1 MCLSVSECVSI
12 CQLQN
17 GCKTDATGGSGTQ
30 NGCKT
35 DAKMKQFTDRFLASI
50 KPKDKKFVIREG
62 RGFALQVLPSG
73 SKSFLYIFELGK
85 QKGYLQLGSYP
96 TISLAEA
103 RFAYNDAYNLVKKG
117 IDPRAQIKAAKEE
130 LRKKA
135 ADNVTAVV
143 EEHTFQSLVD
153 EGIPEGY
160 VPSTVE
166 QLAAVYYIMY
176 STVNHGSDTRR
187 NLLYHIKSGIVSTI
201 GKRLI
206 TEVRRKDAIE
216 LIQGIASRVPGQAGN
231 VLKAGRQIFEYALH
245 MEWVES
251 QPFLKIT
258 KTVPK
263 AGPKQCDR
271 TLDDDEVFQAWTEI
285 SKSPS
290 SDSVK
295 RALKMILVTAQ
306 RSGEVSQMQSEQIKD
321 RWWTIPAEVTKN
333 GREHRVYLTDTALSL
348 IGNRKGYIFPTGRGN
363 RKHVAVNTL
372 AQAINRGYLSDDVVK
387 LVGTRKIKARKEP
400 YFGMT
405 PWSPHD
411 LRRTARTNMPRV
423 GVSDEHAEE
432 VINHTK
438 PGIIGVYNKYR
449 YDKEKQ
455 EALQKWELLLLDIL
469 KVKPVT

>member
-1 MCLSVSECVSI
+1 
-12 CQLQN
+12 
-17 GCKTDATGGSGTQ
+17 
-30 NGCKT
+30 
-35 DAKMKQFTDRFLASI
+35 MKQFTDRFLASI
-50 KPKDKKFVIREG
+50 KPKEKKFVIREG

-96 TISLAEA
+96 TISLADA
-103 RFAYNDAYNLVKKG
+103 RLAYNDAYNLVKKG
-117 IDPRAQIKAAKEE
+117 IDPRVHIKNAKEE
-130 LRKKA
+130 SLRKA
-135 ADNVTAVV
+135 EEDACAVL

-153 EGIPEGY
+153 KGIPEGY

-176 STVNHGSDTRR
+176 SKVNHGPETRR
-187 NLLYHIKSGIVSTI
+187 NLLYHIKSGLISTI
-201 GKRLI
+201 GKMLI

-245 MEWVES
+245 LEWVES

-258 KTVPK
+258 KAVPK
-263 AGPKQCDR
+263 AGPKTCER
-271 TLDDDEVFQAWTEI
+271 TLDDDEVIQAWNEI

-306 RSGEVSQMQSEQIKD
+306 RSGEIAQMHSEQIKD
-321 RWWTIPAEVTKN
+321 RWWTIPAEVAKN

-348 IGNRKGYIFPTGRGN
+348 IGDIKGHVFPSGKGSRGY
-363 RKHVAVNTL
+363 VAVNTL
-372 AQAINRGYLSDDVVK
+372 AQAINRGYLSDEVVK
-387 LVGTRKIKARKEP
+387 MVGNRKIKARKEP
-400 YFGMT
+400 YYGMK

-411 LRRTARTNMPRV
+411 LRRTARTNMARV
-423 GVSDEHAEE
+423 GIPDEIGEE
-432 VINHTK
+432 VVNHTK
-438 PGIIGVYNKYR
+438 PGVVGIYNKYR
-449 YDKEKQ
+449 YDKEKK
-455 EALQKWELLLLDIL
+455 EALQKWEELLLKIL
-469 KVKPVT
+469 KTKSGLKI

>member
-1 MCLSVSECVSI
+1 MQRRVAGHI
-12 CQLQN
+12 
-17 GCKTDATGGSGTQ
+17 
-30 NGCKT
+30 T
-35 DAKMKQFTDRFLASI
+35 DAKRMQNMKQFTDRFLASI
-50 KPKDKKFVIREG
+50 KPKEKKFVIREG

-96 TISLAEA
+96 TISLADA
-103 RFAYNDAYNLVKKG
+103 RLAYNDAYNLVKKG
-117 IDPRAQIKAAKEE
+117 IDPRVHIKNAKEE
-130 LRKKA
+130 SLRKA
-135 ADNVTAVV
+135 EEDACAVL

-153 EGIPEGY
+153 KGIPEGY

-176 STVNHGSDTRR
+176 SKVNHGPETRR
-187 NLLYHIKSGIVSTI
+187 NLLYHIKSGLISTI
-201 GKRLI
+201 GKMLI

-245 MEWVES
+245 LEWVES

-258 KTVPK
+258 KAVPK
-263 AGPKQCDR
+263 AGPKTCER
-271 TLDDDEVFQAWTEI
+271 TLDDDEVIQAWNEI

-306 RSGEVSQMQSEQIKD
+306 RSGEIAQMHSEQIKD
-321 RWWTIPAEVTKN
+321 RWWTIPAEVAKN

-348 IGNRKGYIFPTGRGN
+348 IGDIKGHVFPSGKGSRGY
-363 RKHVAVNTL
+363 VAVNTL
-372 AQAINRGYLSDDVVK
+372 AQAINRGYLSDEVVK
-387 LVGTRKIKARKEP
+387 MVGNRKIKARKEP
-400 YFGMT
+400 YYGMK

-411 LRRTARTNMPRV
+411 LRRTARTNMARV
-423 GVSDEHAEE
+423 GIPDEIGEE
-432 VINHTK
+432 VVNHTK
-438 PGIIGVYNKYR
+438 PGVVGIYNKYR
-449 YDKEKQ
+449 YDKEKK
-455 EALQKWELLLLDIL
+455 EALQKWEELLLKIL
-469 KVKPVT
+469 KTKSGLKI

>member
-1 MCLSVSECVSI
+1 MQRGVA
-12 CQLQN
+12 
-17 GCKTDATGGSGTQ
+17 GHKTDVKRMQ
-30 NGCKT
+30 
-35 DAKMKQFTDRFLASI
+35 KMKQFTDRFLASI

-62 RGFALQVLPSG
+62 RGFAIQVLPSG
-73 SKSFLYIFELGK
+73 TKTFLYIFELGK

-96 TISLAEA
+96 TISLADA
-103 RFAYNDAYNLVKKG
+103 RLAYNEAYNLVKKG
-117 IDPRAQIKAAKEE
+117 IDPRVQIKAAKEE

-135 ADNVTAVV
+135 EDNATAVL
-143 EEHTFQSLVD
+143 EEYTFQSLVD
-153 EGIPEGY
+153 KGIPDSY
-160 VPSTVE
+160 IPSTVE
-166 QLAAVYYIMY
+166 QLAAVYYIKY
-176 STVNHGSDTRR
+176 SKVNHGPDTGK
-187 NLLYHIKSGIVSTI
+187 NLLYYIKSGINATI
-201 GKRLI
+201 GMRLI

-258 KTVPK
+258 KAVPK
-263 AGPKQCDR
+263 AGPKTCER
-271 TLDDDEVFQAWTEI
+271 TLDDDEVFQAWSEI
-285 SKSPS
+285 SRSPS

-295 RALKMILVTAQ
+295 RAIKMILVTAQ
-306 RSGEVSQMQSEQIKD
+306 RSGEVAQMHSEQIKE
-321 RWWTIPAEVTKN
+321 RWWTIPAEVAKN
-333 GREHRVYLTDTALSL
+333 GREHRVYLTETALSL
-348 IGNRKGYIFPTGRGN
+348 IDNRKGYIFPSGRGN
-363 RKHVAVNTL
+363 RNHVAVNTL
-372 AQAINRGYLSDDVVK
+372 AQAINRGYLAEDVVK
-387 LVGTRKIKARKEP
+387 VVGTKKIKARKEP

-432 VINHTK
+432 VLNHAK

-455 EALQKWELLLLDIL
+455 EALQKWEDFLLKIL
-469 KVKPVT
+469 KTKSVETTIT